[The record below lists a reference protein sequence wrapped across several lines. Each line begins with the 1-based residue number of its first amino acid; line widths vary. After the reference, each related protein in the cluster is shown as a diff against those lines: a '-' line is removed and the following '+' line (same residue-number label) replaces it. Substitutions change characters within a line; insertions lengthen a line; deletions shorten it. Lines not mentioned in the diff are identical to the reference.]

1 MSRVTQ
7 LRKTGNIH
15 TGWQLVKNRKT
26 IWCMLKDVWR
36 GNYKMSGLSKWL
48 LLAGIAYVLLPL
60 DFDWVPF
67 IGWVDD
73 AFVIVLLVKRLQ
85 KEAHRYVRA
94 KVMGR
99 KVHY

>member
-26 IWCMLKDVWR
+26 MWCMLKDVWR

-48 LLAGIAYVLLPL
+48 LLGGLAYILLPL

-67 IGWVDD
+67 IGWIDD
-73 AFVIVLLVKRLQ
+73 AFIIVLLIKRLQ
-85 KEAHRYVRA
+85 KETHRYVRA

-99 KVHY
+99 KGQC